1 MATAEGAAP
10 TDVGTAFVEVHLTA
24 PDAETAHRLA
34 RLLVDEG
41 LAACVQALPGVRS
54 TYRWEGQVETAD
66 EHLLL
71 VKSTAEKFEAIRARV
86 CAEHPYDTAEVLAVP
101 VVAIDSRYAAWVR
114 SSVRPPATGP
124 DPEPGPQPGPDDP
137 QHRARTS

>member
-1 MATAEGAAP
+1 MARAEGAAP

-54 TYRWEGQVETAD
+54 TYRWEGQVETAE

-71 VKSTAEKFEAIRARV
+71 VKSTAERFEAIRERV

-101 VVAIDSRYAAWVR
+101 VVAIDPRYAAWVR
-114 SSVRPPATGP
+114 SSVRPPASGP
-124 DPEPGPQPGPDDP
+124 APGPQPGPADP
-137 QHRARTS
+137 QPPARTS